1 MVSRRPWLFLSHAWA
16 DRELTDLFVEK
27 VLRLGCGVPADQI
40 VYTSRT
46 SMGIPG
52 GSDFRAYIRERAE
65 GASLVVAFI
74 TPAFLSSAFCMNEV
88 GAAWVL
94 GKDFYPIAGPN
105 LPYSKLDGVLPG
117 LQVNRVDTPGVLDEL
132 AERVANALGVTRN
145 SADWGTYANEFRALL
160 VKLPNPTNTFG
171 TGQHSVAGLV
181 QGAEAVTKEW
191 MAGNLRAFRG
201 DEYSYSSPFIYGQ
214 VTPLQNI
221 RCVVESAHRELER
234 YYAIPA
240 RRGFKVNF
248 MTRSFSDGEV
258 TIAAWAN
265 NAERRPS
272 SLQKRARDTRVYET
286 TKTAEVYRMEEPLP
300 IIVDD
305 TYRAEHSRNY
315 VLDSHQRD
323 RIRSHLVWPVLGPQH
338 ELLGTFVIDCTEAGF
353 FRPADEILW
362 EDFCEAHTR
371 PLALE
376 MLRLRTAVIQE
387 RLPEGPKS
395 WVQPP
400 F

>member
-132 AERVANALGVTRN
+132 A
-145 SADWGTYANEFRALL
+145 
-160 VKLPNPTNTFG
+160 
-171 TGQHSVAGLV
+171 
-181 QGAEAVTKEW
+181 
-191 MAGNLRAFRG
+191 
-201 DEYSYSSPFIYGQ
+201 
-214 VTPLQNI
+214 
-221 RCVVESAHRELER
+221 
-234 YYAIPA
+234 AI
-240 RRGFKVNF
+240 
-248 MTRSFSDGEV
+248 S
-258 TIAAWAN
+258 
-265 NAERRPS
+265 
-272 SLQKRARDTRVYET
+272 
-286 TKTAEVYRMEEPLP
+286 
-300 IIVDD
+300 
-305 TYRAEHSRNY
+305 
-315 VLDSHQRD
+315 
-323 RIRSHLVWPVLGPQH
+323 
-338 ELLGTFVIDCTEAGF
+338 
-353 FRPADEILW
+353 
-362 EDFCEAHTR
+362 
-371 PLALE
+371 
-376 MLRLRTAVIQE
+376 
-387 RLPEGPKS
+387 
-395 WVQPP
+395 
-400 F
+400 